1 MNENLD
7 PVDSPTKTYEKF
19 AFFLNVET
27 AKQAKEVEKEARR
40 GKESNFNMVELKT
53 QTILLQKR

>member
-7 PVDSPTKTYEKF
+7 PGTVQQKLMKSLP
-19 AFFLNVET
+19 LNVET

-40 GKESNFNMVELKT
+40 GRESNFNMVEDDNKIT
-53 QTILLQKR
+53 AIQMGPN